1 MLNCDLFVALHQII
15 GMLEVKDAKIAVG
28 GQTLAAGLSFMARDG
43 QLTCITGPEGSG
55 KTTLLRTLMGFL
67 PIGSGYVSV
76 DGELLTVKSSQAF
89 RRMMAYLP
97 QQIQQLRH
105 QLMPVEAPVCEAET
119 YGVWNAL
126 LPKAVVTEM
135 PAPLSPEEI
144 FLLVEQTLSDA
155 KGKQIIIADEPAAHL
170 TPELTLR
177 LLQQLRD
184 QADAGKTVLIASR
197 RPLLV
202 EHADLVI
209 EMNQNT

>member
-1 MLNCDLFVALHQII
+1 
-15 GMLEVKDAKIAVG
+15 MLEVKDATIALEG
-28 GQTLAAGLSFMARDG
+28 RILATGLSFMARDG
-43 QLTCITGPEGSG
+43 QITCVTGPEGSG

-67 PIGSGYVSV
+67 PVSSGFVSV

-105 QLMPVEAPVCEAET
+105 QLMPVGAPVCEAEM

>member
-1 MLNCDLFVALHQII
+1 
-15 GMLEVKDAKIAVG
+15 MLEVKDATIALEG
-28 GQTLAAGLSFMARDG
+28 RILATGLSFMARDG
-43 QLTCITGPEGSG
+43 QITCVTGPEGSG

-67 PIGSGYVSV
+67 PVSSGFVSV

-97 QQIQQLRH
+97 QQIQSLRH
-105 QLMPVEAPVCEAET
+105 QLMPVEALVCEAEE

-126 LPKAVVTEM
+126 LPKAIEAVE

-144 FLLVEQTLSDA
+144 FQLAEQTLQETF
-155 KGKQIIIADEPAAHL
+155 GKQIIIADEPAALL
-170 TPELTLR
+170 TPELALR
-177 LLQQLRD
+177 LLQLLRNL
-184 QADAGKTVLIASR
+184 ADDGKTVLIASR

-209 EMNQNT
+209 EMNQNS

>member
-1 MLNCDLFVALHQII
+1 
-15 GMLEVKDAKIAVG
+15 MLEVKDATIAVG
-28 GQTLAAGLSFMARDG
+28 GQILATGLSFMARDG

-67 PIGSGYVSV
+67 PVSSGYVSV

-97 QQIQQLRH
+97 QQIQMLRH
-105 QLMPVEAPVCEAET
+105 QLEPTQAPVCEPDNF
-119 YGVWNAL
+119 GIWNPLPPKVVVSRQPAL
-126 LPKAVVTEM
+126 L
-135 PAPLSPEEI
+135 SPDDI
-144 FLLVEQTLSDA
+144 YRLAEQTLQEASN
-155 KGKQIIIADEPAAHL
+155 KQIIIADEPAANL
-170 TPELTLR
+170 TPELSERMLQ
-177 LLQQLRD
+177 LLSS

-202 EHADLVI
+202 DHADLVI